1 MCPTAVTVVPSDS
14 QLTQAAPSGTRV
26 VPSSDTAAYTV
37 PDSPRVRYFPS
48 CASLPAMHR
57 RRMRSYRAA
66 CHSRQ
71 PESPRLLDAT
81 TGHLHE
87 QLSSDGGLNDHLA
100 ATGSRASALSASDA
114 TPAPSSPQSPASSRD
129 LGELNASRKAHSVAD
144 GGGTSSSPSALTSS
158 PFSSET
164 EMSVHDW
171 PMIKE
176 LSRAL
181 KHGRS
186 GAMRQWAKV
195 GAGVP
200 PPSDDGS
207 DGDDGDAHVL
217 QHELIT
223 AFNEDKGSEKRW
235 SGVAELLAATR
246 VDETEAAVQ
255 QLKAQG
261 AEPLDI
267 AKLAPENSPLRGHE
281 LAALLDGSELK
292 IRVRFLCKLPPWYY
306 PHPLRLRCV
315 CWGTSDRE
323 HVSACLGCWAWP
335 LGLPRSVLHAGQYCR
350 VAGVGGSGRHGF
362 RFQQRGCTG
371 GSGIHWRRRQPTGV
385 PGYLVQATV

>member
-1 MCPTAVTVVPSDS
+1 
-14 QLTQAAPSGTRV
+14 
-26 VPSSDTAAYTV
+26 
-37 PDSPRVRYFPS
+37 
-48 CASLPAMHR
+48 
-57 RRMRSYRAA
+57 
-66 CHSRQ
+66 
-71 PESPRLLDAT
+71 
-81 TGHLHE
+81 
-87 QLSSDGGLNDHLA
+87 
-100 ATGSRASALSASDA
+100 
-114 TPAPSSPQSPASSRD
+114 
-129 LGELNASRKAHSVAD
+129 
-144 GGGTSSSPSALTSS
+144 
-158 PFSSET
+158 
-164 EMSVHDW
+164 MSVHDW

-292 IRVRFLCKLPPWYY
+292 IRVRSLCKLPPGTILT
-306 PHPLRLRCV
+306 PCVRVVCV
-315 CWGTSDRE
+315 CVCVCGWGTSDRE
-323 HVSACLGCWAWP
+323 HVSACLGCWPWP

>member
-1 MCPTAVTVVPSDS
+1 M
-14 QLTQAAPSGTRV
+14 
-26 VPSSDTAAYTV
+26 
-37 PDSPRVRYFPS
+37 
-48 CASLPAMHR
+48 
-57 RRMRSYRAA
+57 
-66 CHSRQ
+66 
-71 PESPRLLDAT
+71 
-81 TGHLHE
+81 
-87 QLSSDGGLNDHLA
+87 A
-100 ATGSRASALSASDA
+100 ATGSRAGALSASDA
-114 TPAPSSPQSPASSRD
+114 TAASSSPHSPASSRD

-144 GGGTSSSPSALTSS
+144 GGGASPSPSALTSS

-306 PHPLRLRCV
+306 PHPLRSCCV
-315 CWGTSDRE
+315 CVCVWLGHIRSGTRQCLPW
-323 HVSACLGCWAWP
+323 VLGVATWPSAQRPPCRTIPSCRWRG
-335 LGLPRSVLHAGQYCR
+335 GLRAT
-350 VAGVGGSGRHGF
+350 
-362 RFQQRGCTG
+362 RFP
-371 GSGIHWRRRQPTGV
+371 QPTTRRHRWLWHPLEASTIYWCARVPCPGHNVSVVCALSSGV
-385 PGYLVQATV
+385 MILRVCVWSAGLVLLLAYQWRNCVKPGQGLACCCWMTCNPSWTVVCRTNSR